1 MESAGVHMGVIWDPL
16 SVILSLLHGVSYVS
30 WEGETPLFPNR
41 SSTGNSLHIINKEV
55 HRLKRFDLI

>member
-1 MESAGVHMGVIWDPL
+1 MGVIWDPL